1 MAKIIE
7 KSPKVLV
14 MKAYP
19 KCMLGLCIMFLL
31 VLVFAAMLSLTDA
44 EFKDY
49 AIFIGV
55 CAVFIAI
62 QKHKVTRFDKNKNEG
77 EIVTTTVLGSKKQQF
92 KLTEVKNVQMV
103 YGKGQYARGGAISLE
118 LKTNCPIIADSDI
131 CFGNRE
137 RNIRL
142 TEEIIQ
148 WL

>member
-1 MAKIIE
+1 MAKIVE
-7 KSPKVLV
+7 KSPKLLV
-14 MKAYP
+14 IKAYP

-31 VLVFAAMLSLTDA
+31 MLAFAAMLSLVDA

-55 CAVFIAI
+55 CAVFIVI
-62 QKHKVTRFDKNKNEG
+62 QKHKITRFDKGRNEG
-77 EIVTTTVLGSKKQQF
+77 EIVTTTILGSKKQQF
-92 KLTEVKNVQMV
+92 KLTEVENVSMV
-103 YGKGQYARGGAISLE
+103 YGNGQYAKGGAISLE
-118 LKTNCPIIADSDI
+118 LKTSRTVIVDSDI